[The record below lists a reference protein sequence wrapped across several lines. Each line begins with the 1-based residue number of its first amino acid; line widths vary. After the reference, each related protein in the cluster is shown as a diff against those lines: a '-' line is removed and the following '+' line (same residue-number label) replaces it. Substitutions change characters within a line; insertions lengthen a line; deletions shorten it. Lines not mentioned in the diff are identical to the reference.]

1 MTAGRCRRALAL
13 AVLVVACAS
22 GCSSL
27 GSTAVTDIDPQEV
40 PYGLLDVPTEPLT
53 ADAEPDAPDAQAV
66 TPIFLLAREGGLLE
80 ASPTGVEAGTPADVA
95 REALAR
101 LEAGPT
107 DDERSQGLGTV
118 LGTAVTLSLDGL
130 RGGTARVEVELTAGE
145 LAADQ
150 VPLALGQVV
159 LTLTAL
165 PGIERVQLVSG
176 GEPVEM
182 ALPGGRL
189 TTDPVT
195 ADDYAELVA
204 PAAP

>member
-1 MTAGRCRRALAL
+1 MTARRRRRALVLGA
-13 AVLVVACAS
+13 LVVVCAS
-22 GCSSL
+22 GCGSL
-27 GSTAVTDIDPQEV
+27 GSTTVTDIDPQEV

-53 ADAEPDAPDAQAV
+53 AGSELSTPGTQAV
-66 TPIFLLAREGGLLE
+66 TPVFLLAREGGLLE
-80 ASPTGVEAGTPADVA
+80 SSPTGVETGTPADVA

-107 DDERSQGLGTV
+107 EDERSQGLGTV
-118 LGTAVTLSLDGL
+118 LGTAVTLSLDDL

-159 LTLTAL
+159 LTLTAV

-195 ADDYAELVA
+195 ADDYAELVV
-204 PAAP
+204 PATP